1 MKTFVLA
8 VSPVK
13 GRRGWKVQIRTC
25 WARFWPI
32 WCHCSWKGGL
42 YTWSRLLQVDV
53 ICVGGFQYLSDR
65 QGDKSWQKRNSLSI
79 CKQSSMDAN
88 KDGRFNFPRD
98 SFPVKTNNWI
108 CVSLNLRWG
117 RSGKERCR
125 WFGQEKKLRPIQNQA
140 GSVRASLDCLFYY
153 STSCKNIVLMNLLL
167 INFEKNC
174 DRSKIKAKLS
184 AAASTTIETGVFT
197 LHQHSLSCCK
207 SVAIFSSLWLTRQ

>member
-13 GRRGWKVQIRTC
+13 GQRGWKVQIRTC

-98 SFPVKTNNWI
+98 SFPVNTNNWI
-108 CVSLNLRWG
+108 CV
-117 RSGKERCR
+117 
-125 WFGQEKKLRPIQNQA
+125 
-140 GSVRASLDCLFYY
+140 CLFSIIQPDI
-153 STSCKNIVLMNLLL
+153 STLPQELDNEEAPNMTASPTLTKYESC
-167 INFEKNC
+167 
-174 DRSKIKAKLS
+174 
-184 AAASTTIETGVFT
+184 
-197 LHQHSLSCCK
+197 
-207 SVAIFSSLWLTRQ
+207 